1 MHDHY
6 TTEAIASS
14 SRTIGIRLIVMG
26 NLLFNLIKTHRLNCI
41 KWMNGRHFVIPAKA
55 GIQFYVAFGYWIPA
69 FGGMTIEKNQF

>member
-1 MHDHY
+1 
-6 TTEAIASS
+6 
-14 SRTIGIRLIVMG
+14 MG
-26 NLLFNLIKTHRLNCI
+26 DLLFNLIKTHRLNCI